1 MRILPWLITAAGCAS
16 VTAALAGIKYTQIQ
30 SAMAMAENYPP
41 PVETVAAA
49 EVTAEDWA
57 PVRRLTGT
65 VRAPEF
71 VSIAAEAAGR
81 VIALPYGAGQKVP
94 EGEVILKLFDSDL
107 IAQKEA
113 LDADLALAQTQ
124 LKRIQE
130 LKRDSLAS
138 QDQLDTLLAR
148 IQSLRAQ
155 ISALDAQISRLTVR
169 APFEGRLGIYT
180 QTVGDL
186 MQPGDV
192 LTTLTGTTPERWVD
206 FKVPQGLAEVAVGD
220 TVRLLS
226 IDGSSLG
233 NAEIIAVSDA
243 YNSTIR
249 AYDVRAVTNNTLLRH
264 GEMLQVQVQ
273 AGRRRQALWVPN
285 RSVRWDVDGPMV
297 FALVPAPEDGHSPYV
312 AELRR
317 VELLDENNGFAVITG
332 DLRAGELI
340 ASAGAF
346 KLSDAAAVVVA
357 GEDSAE

>member
-1 MRILPWLITAAGCAS
+1 MRILPWLITAVGCAG
-16 VTAALAGIKYTQIQ
+16 VAAALAGIKYTQIQ

-49 EVTAEDWA
+49 DVTAREWA
-57 PVRRLTGT
+57 PVRKLTGT

-71 VSIAAEAAGR
+71 VRISAEAAGR
-81 VIALPYGAGQKVP
+81 VVELPFSAGQQVP
-94 EGEVILKLFDSDL
+94 EGAVILRLFDGDL
-107 IAQKEA
+107 IAQRES
-113 LDADLALAQTQ
+113 LDADLSLAQTQ
-124 LKRIQE
+124 LKRVQE

-155 ISALDAQISRLTVR
+155 INALDAQISRLTVR
-169 APFEGRLGIYT
+169 APFAGRLGIYT

-186 MQPGDV
+186 MQPGEL
-192 LTTLTGTTPERWVD
+192 LTTLTGTTPDRWID

-220 TVRLLS
+220 SVRLLS
-226 IDGSSLG
+226 IDGSPLG
-233 NAEIIAVSDA
+233 TAEIIAVSDA
-243 YNSTIR
+243 YNSAIR
-249 AYDVRAVTNNTLLRH
+249 AYDVRALVRNSLLRH

-273 AGRRRQALWVPN
+273 AGRRREALWGPN
-285 RSVRWDVDGPMV
+285 RSVRWDVEGPMV
-297 FALVPAPEDGHSPYV
+297 YALVPAPEDGYSPYV

-317 VELLDENNGFAVITG
+317 VELLDEADGFAVLTG
-332 DLRAGELI
+332 DLQAGERV

-357 GEDSAE
+357 GEASAE